1 MRCNMFGLYIHI
13 PYCRSKCR
21 YCDFYST
28 PCPDGV
34 PEAYIDALC
43 REMDRFSPCGSTPL
57 RPDTLYFGG
66 GTPSLL
72 TPAQAARLIRAA
84 GPTPGAEIT
93 LEANPETV
101 TPERL
106 AAFRRAGVN
115 RLSLG
120 IQTARDDSL
129 ARLGRRHTAAQSRRA
144 LGMAVQAGFTD
155 ISGDLMLA
163 LPAYTMAELDETI
176 ALLAESG
183 CTHISGYLLKI
194 EPNTVFG
201 KRPPEALPDDDA
213 AADFYLAA
221 VEKLAALG
229 YAQYEISNFAR
240 PGFESRHNRIYW
252 DCGDY
257 LGLGPAAHSCM
268 GGKRFATPAGTA
280 AFLAAP
286 AVYEP
291 QGECTAEDYIMLQ
304 LRLSRG
310 LSLSA
315 LRARYG
321 VSFSSEKLRFLQT
334 LAEHG
339 LAVFDGSVLRL
350 TPRGML
356 VQNSILCELV

>member
-1 MRCNMFGLYIHI
+1 MFGLYIHI